1 LNVSALR
8 ILISQAKDAVMPNPL
23 IPGMITNEALFD
35 LLNTACVRAAR
46 RASEDIPGYDLEKVE
61 GYLARRDVRGWSDGE
76 TIANL
81 DLRTM
86 AGCPDRN
93 DPEQIATM
101 QSAFEDAVREITQ
114 DEDSQA

>member
-1 LNVSALR
+1 
-8 ILISQAKDAVMPNPL
+8 MPNPL
-23 IPGMITNEALFD
+23 VPGMITNEALFD
-35 LLNTACVRAAR
+35 LLITACVRAAR

-61 GYLARRDVRGWSDGE
+61 EYLARRDVRGASDGE

-86 AGCPDRN
+86 AGCPDRD
-93 DPEQIATM
+93 DPEQIAAM
-101 QSAFEDAVREITQ
+101 QSAFEEAVREIAR